1 MTARSLAWR
10 VERACAAAYPP
21 RVVERIG
28 GWSVARSGGGS
39 RRSNAASAI
48 AADAA
53 LDHDTLP
60 AIAARYAADA
70 RPTILR
76 LTDLAPVASGV
87 LDAGSFIAPEGHSRT
102 LLRDASFSNRVAGE
116 VRIGEAPDAMW
127 LAARRRLSPGIE
139 EPRDVAARLAHPA
152 AYASRELRGR
162 TVAIGYVCM
171 HHGVAILEAI
181 ATEPSARRHGHGA
194 AIVAALID
202 WTEAQGAEA
211 IALQVEEANTPARAL
226 YARLGFTVDLYGYHY
241 RRSGPCATLA

>member
-1 MTARSLAWR
+1 MTASTLAWR
-10 VERACAAAYPP
+10 VERACAVAYPP
-21 RVVERIG
+21 RLVDRIG

-53 LDHDTLP
+53 LDHDTLA
-60 AIAARYAADA
+60 AIAACYAADA
-70 RPTILR
+70 QPTILR
-76 LTDLAPVASGV
+76 LTDLASVASGV
-87 LDAGSFIAPEGHSRT
+87 LDTR
-102 LLRDASFSNRVAGE
+102 FSNRIAGE

-127 LAARRRLSPGIE
+127 LAARRRLSTGIE
-139 EPRDVAARLAHPA
+139 EPRDVAARLVHPA
-152 AYASRELRGR
+152 AYARRVWEGR